1 LSKLENFT
9 AWTRGRNLRFPLLSL
24 DVDTRSAAAIKEQ
37 PDQSGDRFDT
47 MSHAEKVSLCLH
59 MLTILVGSVDMS
71 MVTAPQV
78 QQSETPSVQERASA
92 HKWLAAHWKF
102 IRSITRRAKH
112 EASSDAP
119 GTQQDGISAWTKI
132 MKHVYLTQ
140 LGLGS
145 RTSKATGSTV
155 TIVPASFFQEMK
167 IDVPALS
174 KFITSGQAKG
184 FGPIEER
191 MSVCRLCDSAEPTL
205 CLMQGGKPV
214 CTGGKNM
221 HRDMY
226 LPPDVV
232 DVVHEQEMDGH
243 LDLCDKVLRYAGFTD
258 GRASTNSVSLES
270 IKASIARSDVTF
282 TEQDICY
289 LKKQYKIDIT
299 KWRNLVAKK
308 LKTALARIVTKGCGM
323 TLLGKQH
330 CNAGPRYYTWTL
342 EEKRNK
348 NAS

>member
-1 LSKLENFT
+1 
-9 AWTRGRNLRFPLLSL
+9 
-24 DVDTRSAAAIKEQ
+24 
-37 PDQSGDRFDT
+37 
-47 MSHAEKVSLCLH
+47 MSS
-59 MLTILVGSVDMS
+59 
-71 MVTAPQV
+71 
-78 QQSETPSVQERASA
+78 
-92 HKWLAAHWKF
+92 
-102 IRSITRRAKH
+102 
-112 EASSDAP
+112 
-119 GTQQDGISAWTKI
+119 
-132 MKHVYLTQ
+132 
-140 LGLGS
+140 GLGS

-214 CTGGKNM
+214 CTGRKSM

-270 IKASIARSDVTF
+270 IKASIARSDVSF

-330 CNAGPRYYTWTL
+330 CNAGPRYYTWTR